1 MNKKA
6 FRRTAIIVC
15 NIAAVAMAVWWLPSL
30 REGILR
36 GLSRA
41 AGAGWGDAL
50 CALLTVAVVLWA
62 LTRAGIPSSRR
73 VAGQDAPSDP
83 QVALAF
89 KKRRLL
95 QLALLRPLA
104 ALLALLMVGIAVFGE
119 GGVLWMVFLGLPTL
133 ILAIAALVLRLVNW
147 RCPACGKLL
156 KGLNPTHCGKCGAR
170 LRG

>member
-6 FRRTAIIVC
+6 FRRIAIIVC
-15 NIAAVAMAVWWLPSL
+15 GIAAIAITVWWLPSL

-41 AGAGWGDAL
+41 AGAGWGNAL

-62 LTRAGIPSSRR
+62 LTRAGLPSSKR
-73 VAGQDAPSDP
+73 VAGQDARSDP

-95 QLALLRPLA
+95 QLAVLRPLA
-104 ALLALLMVGIAVFGE
+104 ALLALLFLGIAVLGE
-119 GGVLWMVFLGLPTL
+119 GGLLWMVCLGLPTL
-133 ILAIAALVLRLVNW
+133 ILAVAALVLRLVNW
-147 RCPACGKLL
+147 RCPACNKLL
-156 KGLNPTHCGKCGAR
+156 KGLNPTHCSKCGVK
-170 LRG
+170 LRD